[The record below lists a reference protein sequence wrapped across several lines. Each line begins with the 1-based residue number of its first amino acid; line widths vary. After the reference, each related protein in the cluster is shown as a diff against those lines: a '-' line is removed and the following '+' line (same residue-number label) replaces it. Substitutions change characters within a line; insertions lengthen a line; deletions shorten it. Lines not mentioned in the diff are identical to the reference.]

1 MIATWYFFFPNFSY
15 KFFIQIFHTGG
26 VTEHGGGGGGGKNA
40 VAGGGGGDLPFGKQ
54 RFARTIAR

>member
-1 MIATWYFFFPNFSY
+1 MIAGIFIFFFS
-15 KFFIQIFHTGG
+15 KCFIQIFHTGG

-54 RFARTIAR
+54 RFARTVAR